1 MPLTLYLGSAISV
14 DTSGVMKV
22 DSKVTLPNAPISETD
37 AANKKYVDDRITS
50 LIDSSPSQLDTL
62 REIVE
67 AYQSADNS
75 FNNMLSQLATNSSNA
90 ISTETS
96 RATSAE
102 LSLTT
107 ALSSETSRA
116 ESVETVLSSALS
128 SETSRAESV
137 ETVLSSALSSET
149 SRATSAELS
158 LTIALSIDIS
168 TELSR
173 AQSSELDLKT
183 KLNETI
189 ARLNTVVTNFYKTH
203 YTPVAPL

>member
-75 FNNMLSQLATNSSNA
+75 FNNMLTQLATNSSNA

-107 ALSSETSRA
+107 
-116 ESVETVLSSALS
+116 ALS